1 MSRIK
6 YLFLSRWL
14 PRRLQYRFVAELP
27 REGRVLDIGA
37 GSGKYGK
44 LFKDYT
50 PTDVEQRN
58 ANSVIADANISLPF
72 QDGTF
77 DLVMAIEVLEH
88 LHTPRKAVSEAFRVL
103 RKGGMFAAT
112 VPFVW
117 KLHEEP
123 NDFHRYT
130 KYALSKYLAEA
141 GFVEIEVVPECG
153 YCYTLCALLA
163 AKFRFLAPICNVLGY
178 IIFKFEKDKSLPLG
192 NFVRAKK
199 SPATF

>member
-1 MSRIK
+1 MIARINQ
-6 YLFLSRWL
+6 LFLSRWL
-14 PRRLQYRFVAELP
+14 PRRLQYRFVALLP
-27 REGRVLDIGA
+27 RDGKVLDIGA

-58 ANSVIADANISLPF
+58 PNSIIADANVALPF
-72 QDGTF
+72 EDGTF

-88 LHTPRKAVSEAFRVL
+88 LHTPRKAVSEAYRVL
-103 RKGGMFAAT
+103 RGGGSFAAT

-130 KYALSKYLAEA
+130 KYALEKYLTEA
-141 GFVEIEVVPECG
+141 GFVDIVVTPECG
-153 YCYTLCALLA
+153 YCYTLCALTS
-163 AKFRFLAPICNVLGY
+163 AKFRWLAPVCNVLGY
-178 IIFKFEKDKSLPLG
+178 LFYRFEKDYSLPLG
-192 NFVRAKK
+192 NTVRAKK
-199 SPATF
+199 PV